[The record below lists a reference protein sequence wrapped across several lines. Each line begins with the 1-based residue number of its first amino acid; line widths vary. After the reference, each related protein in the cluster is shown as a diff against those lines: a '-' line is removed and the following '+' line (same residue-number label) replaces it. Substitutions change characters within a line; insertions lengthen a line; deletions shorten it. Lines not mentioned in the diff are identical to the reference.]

1 MNVGNSVISS
11 SVDTA
16 VRSIMTT
23 TYKVSG
29 MTCDHCINAVTNEL
43 LAIEGVTAVEVS
55 LESGDVIVTNS
66 REIPLVKIAAAIDE
80 AGYELVLP

>member
-1 MNVGNSVISS
+1 
-11 SVDTA
+11 
-16 VRSIMTT
+16 MTT

-66 REIPLVKIAAAIDE
+66 REIPLVEIAAAIDE

>member
-66 REIPLVKIAAAIDE
+66 REIPLVEIAAAIDE

>member
-1 MNVGNSVISS
+1 
-11 SVDTA
+11 
-16 VRSIMTT
+16 MTT